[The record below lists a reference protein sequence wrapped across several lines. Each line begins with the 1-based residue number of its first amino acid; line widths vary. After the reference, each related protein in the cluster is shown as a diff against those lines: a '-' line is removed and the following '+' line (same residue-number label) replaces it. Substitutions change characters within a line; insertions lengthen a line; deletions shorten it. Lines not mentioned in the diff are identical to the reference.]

1 MAITKTRRYAGNL
14 LLFMLVACVGC
25 GGDGSGGGAN
35 PSASPGTGG
44 ATRAGRADPGPRL
57 IFITN
62 GSSDWW
68 NAVEKGMTDGA
79 AEFKAQVEMRRNEG
93 DPGGQIQILEN
104 VLSMPDVRGVAIS
117 VMEKDSPGIAD
128 KMKDL
133 TRYGKVVIAIDSDG
147 QPDTR
152 RAYIGTINR
161 KAGEVAGRA
170 AKMLRPQGGK
180 VVAFVGTAAAANA
193 QERREG
199 FFAGAG
205 DGFRVDAQHDALE
218 IFEDGTDKSKAQV
231 NVQTA
236 ISKYPDASVFLGVWS
251 YNAHYIAEEVA
262 KFPELRKKAT
272 IVTFDLDE
280 LAGQDVAT
288 GKIDATV
295 CQNPYEMGY
304 RGVRLLKAFIDNDK
318 KTLEEML
325 PGGVDIIDTGVRVVV
340 PRKDSPVKGD
350 NVIDIDAMKAWL
362 SSKGLK
368 ST

>member
-1 MAITKTRRYAGNL
+1 MKTRRYAGNL
-14 LLFMLVACVGC
+14 LLVSILACVGC
-25 GGDGSGGGAN
+25 GDGSSGGGGN
-35 PSASPGTGG
+35 PSASPATGDQTS
-44 ATRAGRADPGPRL
+44 ARPADSVPRL

-79 AEFKAQVEMRRNEG
+79 AKFKAQVEMRRNEG

-117 VMEKDSPGIAD
+117 VMEKDSPGIAE
-128 KMKDL
+128 KMKEL
-133 TRYGKVVIAIDSDG
+133 VRQGKVVIAIDSDG
-147 QPDTR
+147 QPGTR
-152 RAYIGTINR
+152 RAYIGTFNI

-193 QERREG
+193 QERRQG

-205 DGFRVDAQHDALE
+205 DLFRVGADKDALE
-218 IFEDGTDKSKAQV
+218 VFEDNTDKPKAQA

-236 ISKYPDASVFLGVWS
+236 ISKFPEASVFLGLWS

-262 KFPELRKKAT
+262 KSPDLRKKST

-280 LAGQDVAT
+280 LAGHDVAE

-304 RGVRLLKAFIDNDK
+304 RGVRLLKAFIDNDE
-318 KTLEEML
+318 KTIEEML
-325 PGGVDIIDTGVRVVV
+325 PGGTDSIDTGVRVVI

-350 NVIDIDAMKAWL
+350 NVMDIDAMRSWL
-362 SSKGLK
+362 SSKGLN